1 MGCTRHSKYYALGL
15 GLGLDLHYV
24 WQHLAILAA
33 AHMSDTSAQQMLQHQ
48 HTLQAAVSNS
58 AVRKVLL
65 PAHACDH
72 ATRKQWHGGRSKA
85 TSKTTQADHF
95 LHHQISSIS
104 EQQLLGVSNY
114 CVTTQLTAAVAN
126 SGPAGGGLRL
136 LPQLATHNSGPNSG
150 NLRKQPKKEVC
161 HAEGRPALKVTFSG
175 FPRCAHPS
183 LPAPALD
190 STYSIQSLQ
199 TESNCQCT
207 NSGSNQAAAV
217 PLSVIISG
225 RANSG
230 SDCKLVTCDPK

>member
-1 MGCTRHSKYYALGL
+1 M
-15 GLGLDLHYV
+15 
-24 WQHLAILAA
+24 LAA

-85 TSKTTQADHF
+85 TSKTTQADLY
-95 LHHQISSIS
+95 LHNHIINIS

-114 CVTTQLTAAVAN
+114 CVTTQLTAAVAS

-183 LPAPALD
+183 P
-190 STYSIQSLQ
+190 T
-199 TESNCQCT
+199 SNCHSTGPFCT
-207 NSGSNQAAAV
+207 IYGTNASAKAPTGLQSGCCS
-217 PLSVIISG
+217 PLQFDPESLVI
-225 RANSG
+225 RQ
-230 SDCKLVTCDPK
+230 TCHIGP